1 MTIPTFIGQYD
12 DVLSQADCDILID
25 EFEKHPNKIEGYVWT
40 EEGTSYH
47 PERKK
52 AKELHRQSLTDDNT
66 INKIVLKGLNPCMKL
81 YVHYESRY

>member
-52 AKELHRQSLTDDNT
+52 AKELQSE
-66 INKIVLKGLNPCMKL
+66 IEVMLKDMFGSLDKVPASYKKKYNIK
-81 YVHYESRY
+81 